1 MKARDD
7 DSGTNAEITYSVS
20 DHLYRVDN
28 KGIIY
33 NRKILDA
40 DDNNAYYEFTVT
52 ATDRGY
58 YKKVSWEGLYRH
70 TSYEQYF

>member
-7 DSGTNAEITYSVS
+7 DSGTNAEINYSVS
-20 DHLYRVDN
+20 NDHFRVDN

-33 NRKILDA
+33 NKKTLDA

-52 ATDRGY
+52 ATDKGEVYHKFTMLR
-58 YKKVSWEGLYRH
+58 KMNL
-70 TSYEQYF
+70 

>member
-1 MKARDD
+1 MSHLLLQVKARDD

-20 DHLYRVDN
+20 DDHYRVDN

-33 NRKILDA
+33 NRKTLDA

-52 ATDRGY
+52 ATDRGKAKIFY
-58 YKKVSWEGLYRH
+58 NEL
-70 TSYEQYF
+70 